1 MSSAFFCPCSQ
12 RCHGRK
18 GRAIRE
24 RWKEAYLE
32 VPPAAWKPAA
42 QKRNGQFRWVKYLS
56 SDGKEFRFSVR
67 GWEHQAP
74 HLCGALINVVLFPLS
89 LCALL
94 RTKSAVPSPG
104 YKSIAL
110 FLFLH
115 SHVYGV
121 HRSEVT
127 CVGACDLG
135 VCACWRLRLMSRM
148 ILDLSFTLFIKPG
161 SANQT
166 LSSLMWPA

>member
-24 RWKEAYLE
+24 RWKEAYLK
-32 VPPAAWKPAA
+32 VPPAAWKS
-42 QKRNGQFRWVKYLS
+42 KREMDNL
-56 SDGKEFRFSVR
+56 DGLNISPQMEKNSASQLR
-67 GWEHQAP
+67 GWDHQAP
-74 HLCGALINVVLFPLS
+74 HLCGALINGVLFLLS

-94 RTKSAVPSPG
+94 PIKNAVLAPS

-110 FLFLH
+110 FLFFH

-121 HRSEVT
+121 HRSEAT

-135 VCACWRLRLMSRM
+135 VCACWCLRLMSGM
-148 ILDLSFTLFIKPG
+148 ILDLSFTLFIKLG